1 MEGKGKSQQ
10 EDAPAR
16 VSAYSSILLSMPQEN
31 HSQDSQ
37 PPQDSQPQAQSHSTA
52 PHSHPPML
60 GFKQR
65 YVQPR
70 ATHLSVDPGRLSEG
84 SILPSS
90 SLYRHSPFSSTTP
103 ESGAYSPLLRMG
115 VPPSGISP
123 VQPYPGFGSYQ
134 SPVYGYGSSG
144 PGFSYDTHSSIP
156 NTSLGAPGSQPGYGA
171 TSSVPE
177 PVFGAQGFPYYESV
191 YPQQY
196 PVHADHGF
204 DGAQQR
210 GRGHY
215 QGGPYHPLTKS
226 YAKNPGKPI
235 FKNDNRLGPDG
246 ANLFVFHIPN
256 EMTNY
261 DLFQLFRSYGNVLSV
276 RIMTEEA
283 TGRGRGYGF
292 VSYDSAESAAMA
304 IHHLNGLPV
313 SSRGQNRQIC
323 SWFISFFFFLTLYSC
338 PDTRQA
344 LEGAVQTSKTRC
356 SRSSAFSIVCK

>member
-1 MEGKGKSQQ
+1 MEGKGQSSQQ
-10 EDAPAR
+10 DEIPPRVR
-16 VSAYSSILLSMPQEN
+16 VSSYSSILPSMHQESD
-31 HSQDSQ
+31 SQDS
-37 PPQDSQPQAQSHSTA
+37 SQPQAPSHA
-52 PHSHPPML
+52 APPHSQPPMSS
-60 GFKQR
+60 FKQH
-65 YVQPR
+65 YVHPR
-70 ATHLSVDPGRLSEG
+70 ATHPSAEPGGLSEG

-90 SLYRHSPFSSTTP
+90 RLYGHIPYSSTS
-103 ESGAYSPLLRMG
+103 SGSGTYSPLLQMAA

-144 PGFSYDTHSSIP
+144 QGFSYGTSSSIP
-156 NTSLGAPGSQPGYGA
+156 NATVGVPGSQPGYGA
-171 TSSVPE
+171 PTPLGAESP
-177 PVFGAQGFPYYESV
+177 FGAQGFPYYGSG
-191 YPQQY
+191 YPSQQY
-196 PVHADHGF
+196 AGHAGHGY
-204 DGAQQR
+204 DGAPQR

-215 QGGPYHPLTKS
+215 QEGPYHPVTKS

-235 FKNDNRLGPDG
+235 FKNDNRLGPEG

-261 DLFQLFRSYGNVLSV
+261 DLFQIFQAYGNVLSV

-313 SSRGQNRQIC
+313 SSRRQKC
-323 SWFISFFFFLTLYSC
+323 Y
-338 PDTRQA
+338 
-344 LEGAVQTSKTRC
+344 
-356 SRSSAFSIVCK
+356 

>member
-1 MEGKGKSQQ
+1 MEGKGQSKR
-10 EDAPAR
+10 EEAPPAR
-16 VSAYSSILLSMPQEN
+16 ISTYSSILPSMPQE
-31 HSQDSQ
+31 SES
-37 PPQDSQPQAQSHSTA
+37 QDSQPQAPAHSAA
-52 PHSHPPML
+52 PHSYPL
-60 GFKQR
+60 TSDFKPH

-70 ATHLSVDPGRLSEG
+70 ATHPSVEPGRLSEG

-144 PGFSYDTHSSIP
+144 PGFSYDAHSSIR
-156 NTSLGAPGSQPGYGA
+156 NASLGIPGSQPGYGA
-171 TSSVPE
+171 ASLVPE

-204 DGAQQR
+204 DGAPGR

-215 QGGPYHPLTKS
+215 QGGPYHNATKS

-235 FKNDNRLGPDG
+235 FKKDNRLGPDG

-261 DLFQLFRSYGNVLSV
+261 DLFQLFQSYGNVLSV

-292 VSYDSAESAAMA
+292 VSYESAESAATA

-313 SSRGQNRQIC
+313 SSQGQKRRIC
-323 SWFISFFFFLTLYSC
+323 S
-338 PDTRQA
+338 
-344 LEGAVQTSKTRC
+344 
-356 SRSSAFSIVCK
+356 